1 MKRPDETGIAGAVLH
16 HARRKRSARR
26 LAVTAAEVG
35 AGPIRFNVALAR
47 AYGWTEE
54 EIAEMVAHMTYIERD
69 HAERCAERYP
79 DRFGVADGRRV
90 FTGEIPTTARG
101 TP

>member
-1 MKRPDETGIAGAVLH
+1 MRPESP
-16 HARRKRSARR
+16 ARCCITLAANDRRDVSRSP
-26 LAVTAAEVG
+26 AAEVG